1 MKTPKGEEGAHTIS
15 QVYYILYIF
24 LCVRIRKVSS
34 LQGVLRVHCSKASPR
49 TLLVC
54 NPPLIFNTLFRPT
67 IPLRGV
73 YTFILTQVSGKR
85 RDSGPKPLGE

>member
-15 QVYYILYIF
+15 QVYYTYF
-24 LCVRIRKVSS
+24 YVSLLERCPHYRVS
-34 LQGVLRVHCSKASPR
+34 LGISFTAVGPPQEQFF
-49 TLLVC
+49 

-73 YTFILTQVSGKR
+73 YTHIYIYTYPGQQQEARQWS
-85 RDSGPKPLGE
+85 